1 MKINKEFDR
10 MMRQEFP
17 EIVANLIFQDSAGTY
32 QVFDRYHIIKESPNF
47 RVFCGATD
55 VGRFSSTKTAL
66 SWCIAD
72 KFKAFNLAREILE
85 LDTKLSSLT
94 SDITARANLAD
105 SSTNAVFRETIETKL
120 ETKIIRKK
128 QVEEQLSKCVN
139 WAKYTQQKGFNN
151 NETFRTGR
159 NQPIQRSR

>member
-1 MKINKEFDR
+1 MKPTQEFDR
-10 MMRQEFP
+10 IMRQEFP
-17 EIVANLIFQDSAGTY
+17 EIVNNLIFRDEDGTY
-32 QVFDRYHIIKESPNF
+32 KVFDRYQIIKENPGY

-55 VGRFSSTKTAL
+55 VGLFSSTKTAL

-72 KFKAFNLAREILE
+72 KYKAFNLARDILQ
-85 LDTKLSSLT
+85 LDVKLSSLT

-105 SSTNAVFRETIETKL
+105 RSKNHVFRETIETKL

-151 NETFRTGR
+151 YETFRTGR